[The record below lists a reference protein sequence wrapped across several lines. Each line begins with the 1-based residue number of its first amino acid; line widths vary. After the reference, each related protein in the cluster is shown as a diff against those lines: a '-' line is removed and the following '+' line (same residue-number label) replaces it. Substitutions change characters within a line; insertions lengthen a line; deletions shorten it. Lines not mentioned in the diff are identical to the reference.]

1 MTKPGIIQKYA
12 KSATAKATVGESQ
25 ALAHGAAYP
34 AIVGARF
41 AMIVSILAFLVAA
54 VALAVAVSK

>member
-1 MTKPGIIQKYA
+1 MNHYSKTAQ
-12 KSATAKATVGESQ
+12 AKATIGESQ

-41 AMIVSILAFLVAA
+41 AMILSIIAVVLSA
-54 VALAVAVSK
+54 VALAVAVGK